1 MATQTV
7 QEISPMQKAAAE
19 NSVQLQITSNE
30 LQQTLRLAGL
40 LQTSLELD
48 SVLNFFLEATTNVVD
63 FEGAQFKNRE
73 LEYSFQFGKME
84 RHTCSYRLR
93 LADELLGELTF
104 SRKRRFSQPDIL
116 QLENLLT
123 QALYPIRNAI
133 MYKRAIIASQVDP
146 LTGINNR
153 MAFDNTIIREVERSH
168 RHNLPLSLLV
178 IDLDHFK
185 TINDTLGHSAGDAIL
200 RTLTGC
206 IGDTLR
212 STDTLYRYGGEEF
225 VVILAGTQDDGAALV
240 AERLRTEIAQY
251 PFTYNDSKLK
261 ITASI
266 GVASLSKRDD
276 AKRLFNKADAALY
289 QAKNAGRNQ
298 VYYYSKS
305 RNIQN

>member
-19 NSVQLQITSNE
+19 NSAQLQITSNE

-185 TINDTLGHSAGDAIL
+185 SINDTLGHSAGDAML
-200 RTLTGC
+200 RNLTSC

-298 VYYYSKS
+298 VHYYSKS
-305 RNIQN
+305 RNIQI